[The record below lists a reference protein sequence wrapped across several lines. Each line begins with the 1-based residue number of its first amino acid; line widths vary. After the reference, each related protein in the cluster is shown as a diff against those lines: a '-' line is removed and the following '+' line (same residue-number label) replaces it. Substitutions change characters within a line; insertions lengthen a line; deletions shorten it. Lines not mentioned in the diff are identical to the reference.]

1 VTVERSLHAMHRVLF
16 LKRIPPL
23 AELHTSDL
31 ALLAEGIQERFSPRG
46 TVLLRGG
53 EAVSAIHFVLEGRVR
68 LARRGRELG
77 FAEAGSVI
85 GGRLLLAQDADGLDA
100 VAEAD
105 TRSLSLGREAF
116 LDALEERF
124 EILLRMLRG
133 TCRELVGVFE
143 RFPGEAAPAM
153 PARPAPPPSG
163 RDLDLVERIVLLSRM
178 PLWAYG
184 VDALAELSRRLEE
197 VRRPQGS
204 VLWRRGDRA
213 TRMLFVAS
221 GRVRCEL
228 PGREASFLVGP
239 GQPLGGLETLG
250 HIPRWHDAIAEEPVV
265 ALEGDLDQIVDVFE
279 DDVEMGLGVLSHI
292 VRLTVDIQERAAERD
307 GTLPRLVRVDGLH
320 G

>member
-1 VTVERSLHAMHRVLF
+1 VNAYGSSDATRRVLF
-16 LKRIPPL
+16 LKRVPPL
-23 AELHTSDL
+23 SELHTSDL

-53 EAVSAIHFVLEGRVR
+53 EPVSAIHFVLQGRVR
-68 LARRGRELG
+68 IARRGRELG
-77 FAEAGSVI
+77 SAEAGSVI
-85 GGRLLLAQDADGLDA
+85 GGRLLLAQDVDGLDV
-100 VAEAD
+100 VADAD
-105 TRSLSLGREAF
+105 TRSLSLDREAF

-124 EILLRMLRG
+124 EIFLRILRG
-133 TCRELVGVFE
+133 ACCELAELFV
-143 RFPGEAAPAM
+143 RFPHEATPVAPAR
-153 PARPAPPPSG
+153 AAPPPSG
-163 RDLDLVERIVLLSRM
+163 RDLDLVDRIVLLGRM
-178 PLWAYG
+178 PLWACG
-184 VDALAELSRRLEE
+184 VDALAELSQRLEE

-228 PGREASFLVGP
+228 PDKEASFLVAP
-239 GQPLGGLETLG
+239 GQPLGALETLG

-279 DDVEMGLGVLSHI
+279 DNVEMALGVLSHL
-292 VRLTVDIQERAAERD
+292 VRLTIDVQERAAERE
-307 GTLPRLVRVDGLH
+307 GTLPRLVGVDGLH